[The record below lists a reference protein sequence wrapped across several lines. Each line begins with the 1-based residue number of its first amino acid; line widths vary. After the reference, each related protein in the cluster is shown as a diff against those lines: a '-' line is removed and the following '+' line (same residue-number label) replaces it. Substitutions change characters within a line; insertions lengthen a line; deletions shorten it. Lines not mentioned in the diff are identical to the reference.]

1 MTDKEKNIAIK
12 NMKRVWSVY
21 CDPLIKQYLSDIE
34 KFEKDRV
41 YCRHGWYH
49 LINTARIA
57 YILNLENNYG
67 ISKEIIYTAALLH
80 DIGKVREYKDGIPH
94 DKAGAEIAKE
104 VLIRCGF
111 TKDEIYLIT
120 NAICLHRSISNDFS
134 RSTETMSGDLAKLIH
149 DADKLSRECYS
160 CGAYDSCKW
169 KDEKK
174 NKFII
179 I

>member
-1 MTDKEKNIAIK
+1 MTDIEKNIAIN

-41 YCRHGWYH
+41 YCRHGWDH

-67 ISKEIIYTAALLH
+67 IGKEIIYTAALLH
-80 DIGKVREYKDGIPH
+80 DIGRVREYKDGIPH

-104 VLIRCGF
+104 VLARCMF
-111 TKDEIYLIT
+111 DKDEIELIT
-120 NAICLHRSISNDFS
+120 NAIFSHRSISKDIS
-134 RSTETMSGDLAKLIH
+134 QGKESMSGDLAKLIY
-149 DADKLSRECYS
+149 DADKLSRECYLCS
-160 CGAYDSCKW
+160 AYDSCKW
-169 KDEKK
+169 KDERK